1 MSAAHSLREL
11 SGKSWHE
18 WPAASSCSTSI
29 TPTSSR
35 SHSPKPLNESDA
47 CMRLPRKD
55 KHIYGQCP
63 AHDDFVLV
71 VCPTC
76 KALLKIEAFS
86 SHVQTRH
93 QGGSGSGRFNTKAC
107 SVDLLKMK
115 EIYKR
120 PSPSTTD
127 SFGWVNLFK
136 IFLLI
141 FLDFLFEFSFGSVWF
156 WSIFTCVELNIQ
168 IWSQ

>member
-11 SGKSWHE
+11 SGKSWLE
-18 WPAASSCSTSI
+18 WPAASSCLTSI

-35 SHSPKPLNESDA
+35 SPSSKHLYESDA

-55 KHIYGQCP
+55 THIYGQCP

-71 VCPTC
+71 VCPNC

-86 SHVQTRH
+86 SHMQTRH
-93 QGGSGSGRFNTKAC
+93 QKAGSGSERFNTKAC

-115 EIYKR
+115 EINKR

-127 SFGWVNLFK
+127 SVG
-136 IFLLI
+136 
-141 FLDFLFEFSFGSVWF
+141 
-156 WSIFTCVELNIQ
+156 
-168 IWSQ
+168 